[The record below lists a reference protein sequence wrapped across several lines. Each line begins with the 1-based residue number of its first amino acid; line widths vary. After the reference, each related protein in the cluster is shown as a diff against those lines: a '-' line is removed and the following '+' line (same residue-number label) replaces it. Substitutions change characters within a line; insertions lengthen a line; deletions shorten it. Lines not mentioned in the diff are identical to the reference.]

1 MKLSEG
7 QNKLE
12 MALMSHQKFI
22 FEDGDWVVELIW
34 SDEVDNYRAVS
45 MATGLDLGV
54 LKIELLLKFVNDER
68 VKTEEEFYEKKG
80 RIL

>member
-1 MKLSEG
+1 
-7 QNKLE
+7 
-12 MALMSHQKFI
+12 MALMSHQKLI